1 MKTITMS
8 GTITIQEFEARLEK
22 TTVIKTIHSLTPAE
36 ILLSKLDKEKGKFII
51 CKTGKYGIS
60 GGQLY
65 FYGSYFQQGRS
76 TRVIGKFDMPV
87 TQKIV
92 LYALFVVVFL
102 MFVTAINWNIEYILI
117 AALLYH
123 GFLFLFYKI
132 LYKLSLRI
140 FRKRNDSVI
149 MLLNEILCT

>member
-1 MKTITMS
+1 
-8 GTITIQEFEARLEK
+8 
-22 TTVIKTIHSLTPAE
+22 
-36 ILLSKLDKEKGKFII
+36 
-51 CKTGKYGIS
+51 
-60 GGQLY
+60 
-65 FYGSYFQQGRS
+65 
-76 TRVIGKFDMPV
+76 
-87 TQKIV
+87 IV